1 MQISFLS
8 FSSFVTSISKLLS
21 NLSIYL
27 NRMARTKLTPKK
39 LRGERRVVQSKE
51 DREAVATRGRRPPS
65 PIHHPSPAKRPSP
78 MREEEQRLEEAE
90 RWVEEARQLEEVGR
104 FPLSSSIQQ
113 LAQMAA
119 EAGPSTLGEEPV
131 KRKLCP
137 TMGGKA
143 PWKEFLKT
151 RKVKKPRRYQPGT
164 VALWE
169 IWQFQKSTEL
179 LIRKLPFS
187 WLVHEIAL
195 QVGKTDL
202 HFQGSTIICL
212 QEAAEAYLMSL
223 MEDTNLCTIHAK
235 RVMIMPMDIQLDC
248 HIWGEHLHYWK
259 APPNRQTC
267 CL

>member
-8 FSSFVTSISKLLS
+8 FSSFVTSISKLLP

-27 NRMARTKLTPKK
+27 NRMARTKLTPTK
-39 LRGERRVVQSKE
+39 LREERRVVWSRE

-65 PIHHPSPAKRPSP
+65 PTHHPSSAKRPSP
-78 MREEEQRLEEAE
+78 AREEEQRLEEAE
-90 RWVEEARQLEEVGR
+90 RQVEEARWLEEVGR
-104 FPLSSSIQQ
+104 SPSSLPTWQ
-113 LAQMAA
+113 LAQMAT
-119 EAGPSTLGEEPV
+119 EAGPSALGEEPV

-143 PWKEFLKT
+143 PQKEFRKAQ
-151 RKVKKPRRYQPGT
+151 KVKKPRRYQPGT

-169 IWQFQKSTEL
+169 IQRFQKSTEL

-195 QVGKTDL
+195 PVGKTDL
-202 HFQGSTIICL
+202 CFQGSTIICL
-212 QEAAEAYLMSL
+212 QEAAEEYLVSL

-235 RVMIMPMDIQLDC
+235 WVTVMPKDIQLAC
-248 HIWGEHLHYWK
+248 HIRGEHLHYWK